1 MTDKQLQAARING
14 AKSHGPVT
22 AEGKA
27 RSARNAIKHGLKSD
41 MIVLEH
47 EDRQAFEQLRE
58 SYMDDFHPAN
68 QSQADLVETMVAA
81 RWRMNRVFMIEGQ
94 LLEKEMALHRKEV
107 EKRFSV
113 IEARRPPSLRLRDP
127 KPRQDVVAIS
137 PLRSPDQPHLRTRF
151 QTVTATT
158 EPRARASGRR
168 NTKRTQ
174 AHPNPARSA
183 SIGVNQ
189 RRTKRTRATLS
200 SRIYARS
207 SPRNSRRRS
216 PIAQHPPL
224 PSPSNP
230 ARHRTTPSTL
240 SKGVYCQPSAGDTH
254 GIEK

>member
-68 QSQADLVETMVAA
+68 QSQADLVETMVAS

-113 IEARRPPSLRLRDP
+113 IEPEGHLACAFETLSQGKTLSLYLRYEAQINRTYERAFKQLQQLQSCERERAEEEIPNEP
-127 KPRQDVVAIS
+127 KPI
-137 PLRSPDQPHLRTRF
+137 
-151 QTVTATT
+151 
-158 EPRARASGRR
+158 
-168 NTKRTQ
+168 
-174 AHPNPARSA
+174 
-183 SIGVNQ
+183 
-189 RRTKRTRATLS
+189 
-200 SRIYARS
+200 
-207 SPRNSRRRS
+207 
-216 PIAQHPPL
+216 
-224 PSPSNP
+224 
-230 ARHRTTPSTL
+230 
-240 SKGVYCQPSAGDTH
+240 
-254 GIEK
+254 

>member
-1 MTDKQLQAARING
+1 MSSQTVSSETVSSQTLSAQTSRING

-113 IEARRPPSLRLRDP
+113 IEPEGHLACAFETLSQGKTLSLYLRYEAQINRTYERAFKQLQQLQSRQPEKPSRDREGAEEIPNEPKPILILPDPRPSALISDEQNEPEPPSPPESTPDL
-127 KPRQDVVAIS
+127 PRETPDV
-137 PLRSPDQPHLRTRF
+137 
-151 QTVTATT
+151 
-158 EPRARASGRR
+158 G
-168 NTKRTQ
+168 
-174 AHPNPARSA
+174 
-183 SIGVNQ
+183 
-189 RRTKRTRATLS
+189 
-200 SRIYARS
+200 
-207 SPRNSRRRS
+207 
-216 PIAQHPPL
+216 AQ
-224 PSPSNP
+224 
-230 ARHRTTPSTL
+230 
-240 SKGVYCQPSAGDTH
+240 
-254 GIEK
+254 